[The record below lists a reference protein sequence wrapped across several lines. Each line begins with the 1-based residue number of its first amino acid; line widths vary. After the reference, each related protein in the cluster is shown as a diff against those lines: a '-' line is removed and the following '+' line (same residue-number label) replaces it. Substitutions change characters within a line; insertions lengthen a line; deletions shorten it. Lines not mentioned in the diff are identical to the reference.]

1 MKISLLHKSFK
12 DNKKES
18 PLFVRVRGKTSN
30 GVFTSSLI
38 STGVNILPK
47 NFSSG
52 TIKTSTPNYTH
63 KQKIVNTILNDLEQ
77 IVSNIKENDLE
88 PNPQLVKKEYENKLK
103 EREFVTPI
111 PKSFWKS
118 IELMESIKVQKW
130 EKNQVFNE
138 ISSFE
143 WVELKKGGN

>member
-1 MKISLLHKSFK
+1 MYWSPYRSPNLYFHIFDIMKISLLHKSFK

-38 STGVNILPK
+38 SAGVNILPK

-77 IVSNIKENDLE
+77 IVSNIKENGLE
-88 PNPQLVKKEYENKLK
+88 PNPQLVKKEYENKSKVDKRQKVFSLSDEFRSVLK
-103 EREFVTPI
+103 NTKI
-111 PKSFWKS
+111 KS
-118 IELMESIKVQKW
+118 
-130 EKNQVFNE
+130 
-138 ISSFE
+138 
-143 WVELKKGGN
+143 

>member
-38 STGVNILPK
+38 SAGVNILPK

-77 IVSNIKENDLE
+77 IVSNIKENGLD
-88 PNPQLVKKEYENKLK
+88 PNPQ
-103 EREFVTPI
+103 
-111 PKSFWKS
+111 
-118 IELMESIKVQKW
+118 
-130 EKNQVFNE
+130 
-138 ISSFE
+138 
-143 WVELKKGGN
+143 

>member
-1 MKISLLHKSFK
+1 MKISLLHKPNK

-38 STGVNILPK
+38 SAGVNILPK

-77 IVSNIKENDLE
+77 IVSNIKENGLE
-88 PNPQLVKKEYENKLK
+88 PNPQLVKKEYENKSKVDKRQKVFSLSDEFRSVLK
-103 EREFVTPI
+103 NTKI
-111 PKSFWKS
+111 KS
-118 IELMESIKVQKW
+118 
-130 EKNQVFNE
+130 
-138 ISSFE
+138 
-143 WVELKKGGN
+143 